1 MKEVNISIGT
11 KQYKVKLAETE
22 EQHMNGLQ
30 GVSELPE
37 NEGMLFVFSD
47 TEPELSF
54 WMKDT
59 KIPLDIIFI
68 DEDLQVISVHQGIP
82 DSEDFITEN
91 NVNFVLEV
99 NQNSGIKSGDE
110 LEFSPESKV
119 DMNKMQVLDSS
130 GNVQMELN
138 GGERIFSRSNTK
150 TLIKFAKKASAT
162 QKDSDYKALGK
173 RIFKFLE
180 TQSNNEPEY
189 VEQK

>member
-1 MKEVNISIGT
+1 MNNINIRIAN
-11 KQYKVKLAETE
+11 KKYKVQVAETDE
-22 EQHMNGLQ
+22 EKQKGLQ
-30 GVSELPE
+30 GVTSLPE
-37 NEGMLFVFSD
+37 DEGMLFVFE
-47 TEPELSF
+47 EPDEISF

-59 KIPLDIIFI
+59 KIPLDVIFI
-68 DEDLQVISVHQGIP
+68 DEDLQVISVQQGIP
-82 DSEDFITEN
+82 ENEEFMTEN

-99 NQNSGIKSGDE
+99 NQNSGIKVGDE

-119 DMNKMQVLDSS
+119 NMNKMQVLDSN
-130 GNVQMELN
+130 GNIQMELD
-138 GGERIFSRSNTK
+138 GGERIFSRPNTK
-150 TLIKFAKKASAT
+150 VLIKFAKKASAT

>member
-1 MKEVNISIGT
+1 MNKINIRIAN
-11 KQYKVKLAETE
+11 KKYKVQVAETDE
-22 EQHMNGLQ
+22 EKQKGLQ
-30 GVSELPE
+30 GVTSLPE
-37 NEGMLFVFSD
+37 DEGMLFVFE
-47 TEPELSF
+47 EPDEISF

-59 KIPLDIIFI
+59 KIPLDVIFI
-68 DEDLQVISVHQGIP
+68 DEDLQVISVQQGIP
-82 DSEDFITEN
+82 ENEEFMTEN

-99 NQNSGIKSGDE
+99 NQNSGIKVGDE

-119 DMNKMQVLDSS
+119 NMNKMQVLDSN

>member
-1 MKEVNISIGT
+1 MNKINIRIAS
-11 KQYKVKLAETE
+11 KKYKVQVAETDE
-22 EQHMNGLQ
+22 EKQKGLQ
-30 GVSELPE
+30 GVTSLPE
-37 NEGMLFVFSD
+37 DEGMLFVFE
-47 TEPELSF
+47 EPDEISF

-59 KIPLDIIFI
+59 KIPLDVIFI
-68 DEDLQVISVHQGIP
+68 DEDLQVISVQQGIP
-82 DSEDFITEN
+82 ENEEFMTEN

-99 NQNSGIKSGDE
+99 NQNSGIKVGDE

-119 DMNKMQVLDSS
+119 NMNKMQVLDSN
-130 GNVQMELN
+130 GNIQMELD
-138 GGERIFSRSNTK
+138 GGERIFSRPNTK
-150 TLIKFAKKASAT
+150 VLIKFAKKASAT

>member
-1 MKEVNISIGT
+1 MNKINIRIAN
-11 KQYKVKLAETE
+11 KKYKVQVVETDE
-22 EQHMNGLQ
+22 EKQKGLQ
-30 GVSELPE
+30 GVTSLPE
-37 NEGMLFVFSD
+37 DEGMLFVFE
-47 TEPELSF
+47 EPDEISF

-59 KIPLDIIFI
+59 KIPLDVIFI
-68 DEDLQVISVHQGIP
+68 DEDLQVISVQQGIP
-82 DSEDFITEN
+82 ENEEFMTEN

-99 NQNSGIKSGDE
+99 NQNSGIKVGDE

-119 DMNKMQVLDSS
+119 NMNKMQVLDSN